1 MNSHT
6 DTQVKKMKMSATV
19 KERAFE
25 NSTLRQFSRFECVQM
40 KTTLSNE
47 MIDSK
52 TARAVHRVDS
62 ASDRERNRERKREKR
77 RRKEQKREESRD
89 RERRDREQTVII
101 SNEA

>member
-6 DTQVKKMKMSATV
+6 DTQVKKMKMSATA

-25 NSTLRQFSRFECVQM
+25 NSTLRQLSRFECVQM

-52 TARAVHRVDS
+52 TTRTVHRVDP
-62 ASDRERNRERKREKR
+62 ASGRGRGRERKREERGR
-77 RRKEQKREESRD
+77 REQRRERPRD
-89 RERRDREQTVII
+89 RRRRDREQAVVTP
-101 SNEA
+101 SET